1 MVDQPGFLPG
11 LALAECTPDD
21 VLPDG
26 DGRCGRR
33 RGGVAPRHSRHLHV
47 TQQLDELAPPCSR
60 RPDRRLVTFHGYVT
74 ATATPAGTD
83 ITHREEFDFHGP
95 CARWPNGAIGVDAAI
110 PASVSARATNR
121 VTRFSYPSLAKGHAG
136 GLRGG
141 NATGPFVRNAN
152 QARGAAPAPRGGV
165 RPLPA
170 SDLLDQPVTE
180 ISTLS
185 QRIISDR
192 AYIWRKLVERE
203 FLSA

>member
-1 MVDQPGFLPG
+1 
-11 LALAECTPDD
+11 
-21 VLPDG
+21 VL
-26 DGRCGRR
+26 R
-33 RGGVAPRHSRHLHV
+33 
-47 TQQLDELAPPCSR
+47 
-60 RPDRRLVTFHGYVT
+60 
-74 ATATPAGTD
+74 
-83 ITHREEFDFHGP
+83 DF
-95 CARWPNGAIGVDAAI
+95 RI
-110 PASVSARATNR
+110 
-121 VTRFSYPSLAKGHAG
+121 PSLAKGHAG
-136 GLRGG
+136 GSRGERY
-141 NATGPFVRNAN
+141 GPFVRNAN